1 MMMVV
6 IIQTEQL
13 NTLAVSDVRDSGQS
27 LTCPPHMK
35 LKGKKSKTKHI
46 LPPQHANVTYVV

>member
-13 NTLAVSDVRDSGQS
+13 NTLAVSDVRDSGQP

-35 LKGKKSKTKHI
+35 LKGKKSKTHSS
-46 LPPQHANVTYVV
+46 PQHANVTYVV